1 MNADVREKVKS
12 TTFFNSWFS
21 FVPIRVNSWQ
31 KGVSMKNSITERQ
44 REIYEFVRGFI
55 TTRGTPPTLREIGE
69 QFGIRSTN
77 GVEGH
82 LAALERNGLIV
93 RERGK
98 SRGIFLQAGE
108 RSVSTVPLIGRV
120 AAGQPVLSPENLEGE
135 VAVDLSLFSLK
146 TAQHLFALT
155 VKGESM
161 VDAHILDGDTVLVRQ
176 QSTAQPGEI
185 IVALVEE
192 EATVKRFFPE
202 AGRIRLQPENR
213 AMRPL
218 YVDRGAFRILG
229 KVVGVMRAL

>member
-1 MNADVREKVKS
+1 MQN
-12 TTFFNSWFS
+12 N
-21 FVPIRVNSWQ
+21 
-31 KGVSMKNSITERQ
+31 ITERQ
-44 REIYEFVRGFI
+44 QSIYEFIRGVI
-55 TTRGTPPTLREIGE
+55 HARGVPPTMREIGG

-82 LAALERNGLIV
+82 LAALERNGLIL

-98 SRGIFLQAGE
+98 SRGIFLHESE

-120 AAGQPVLSPENLEGE
+120 AAGQPVLSPENREGE

-146 TAQHLFALT
+146 AAERLFALT

-176 QSTAQPGEI
+176 QSTAESGEI
-185 IVALVEE
+185 VVALVEG

-202 AGRIRLQPENR
+202 VGRIRLQPENK
-213 AMRPL
+213 ALEPL
-218 YVDRGAFRILG
+218 YVVRGDFQILG